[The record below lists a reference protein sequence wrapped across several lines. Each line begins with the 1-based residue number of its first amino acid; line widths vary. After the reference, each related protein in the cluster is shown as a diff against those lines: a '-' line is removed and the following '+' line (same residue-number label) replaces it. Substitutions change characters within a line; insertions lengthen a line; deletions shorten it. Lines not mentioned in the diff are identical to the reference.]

1 MARWQLLPG
10 EPVTPRL
17 DPSPA
22 LVAVTKF
29 LGLHLDFCLLSLHG
43 NVFSTCAGVGWSLAS
58 LLQKDA
64 LFRFGEVHG
73 VLDVGEHSGGC
84 AVTSVDPKFSISAGV
99 NPLLYPDVVRYG

>member
-1 MARWQLLPG
+1 M
-10 EPVTPRL
+10 
-17 DPSPA
+17 
-22 LVAVTKF
+22 
-29 LGLHLDFCLLSLHG
+29 
-43 NVFSTCAGVGWSLAS
+43 AS